1 LPWGILSFP
10 VVLSSWFVLYFK
22 TLFRIMIQL
31 TKKQGVLSRKNVIKN
46 VIKKYLDK
54 GVSFFLFYME

>member
-1 LPWGILSFP
+1 
-10 VVLSSWFVLYFK
+10 
-22 TLFRIMIQL
+22 MIQL